1 MQAYRKCGQ
10 PALPKYEDVLTSDG
24 SVFRHGLPMSGS
36 VRALLSQS
44 VLQHEDSAFDARND
58 IHDLKLFPRMTER
71 RMTKVMPQSDCFCKV
86 FIQTQCFC
94 YRTRILGHFQRMCKP
109 RSIMISFRKKKNLRL
124 LFQPSESFTM
134 KNPVTISLK
143 SRSDITRFLFS
154 FPSLRVFA

>member
-58 IHDLKLFPRMTER
+58 IHDLKLFPPHDR
-71 RMTKVMPQSDCFCKV
+71 KAYDQ
-86 FIQTQCFC
+86 
-94 YRTRILGHFQRMCKP
+94 GHAP
-109 RSIMISFRKKKNLRL
+109 ERL
-124 LFQPSESFTM
+124 LLQGLHSNAMLLLSYAHSGTLPTY
-134 KNPVTISLK
+134 V
-143 SRSDITRFLFS
+143 
-154 FPSLRVFA
+154 